1 MWRGLA
7 NTRARARRVFNNR
20 LPTSHFF
27 LFWKQVCPGQPPI
40 SFNGSSAV
48 CGVRCSCRACVSMTE
63 RHAPHAKLNRG
74 SRATAPRDATAAQLS
89 PRLHPPTWPLT
100 SILLF
105 SLFSFLF
112 SPYYG
117 CKCYHIFSLFNCS
130 LFYVLL
136 CVEFLL
142 TTFFNKKYSKE
153 VY

>member
-1 MWRGLA
+1 MLRDVA
-7 NTRARARRVFNNR
+7 NKRARARRVFNNR

-27 LFWKQVCPGQPPI
+27 LSWKQVCPGQPPI

-48 CGVRCSCRACVSMTE
+48 CGVRCSRRACVSMTE

-74 SRATAPRDATAAQLS
+74 SRATAPPSARRDSSAAVSTA
-89 PRLHPPTWPLT
+89 PPTHPRDH
-100 SILLF
+100 LLVF
-105 SLFSFLF
+105 CYFLFFPFLF

-117 CKCYHIFSLFNCS
+117 CNCYHIFSLFNCS

-142 TTFFNKKYSKE
+142 TTFF
-153 VY
+153 